1 TLILK
6 YPLDIAHT
14 RLAADIGRTA
24 IFKKDGIPGPLYRG
38 WMFTEDYT
46 WGFVLNMMFRST
58 GAATI
63 LVLYDEVN
71 KFMDWSTL

>member
-6 YPLDIAHT
+6 YPLDIEHT
-14 RLAADIGRTA
+14 RLAADIGRNA

-38 WMFTEDYT
+38 WMFT
-46 WGFVLNMMFRST
+46 MFRSR

-63 LVLYDEVN
+63 LVLFDEVN
-71 KFMDWSTL
+71 KFVDWSTL